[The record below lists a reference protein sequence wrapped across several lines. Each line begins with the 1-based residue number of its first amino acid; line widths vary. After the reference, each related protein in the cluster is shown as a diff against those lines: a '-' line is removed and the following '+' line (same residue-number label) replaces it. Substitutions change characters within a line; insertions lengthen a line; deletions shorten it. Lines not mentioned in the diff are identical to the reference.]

1 MKHQDEPFDRITID
15 PAVCMGKAR
24 VRGTR
29 ITVEF
34 VLKLMGNGYDA
45 KDIVHDYPELT
56 PDDVFQCASYGAWLA
71 GDRLI
76 SID

>member
-1 MKHQDEPFDRITID
+1 MKFDRITID
-15 PAVCMGKAR
+15 PGVCSGKAR

-34 VLKLMGNGYDA
+34 VLKLMSNGYDA
-45 KDIVHDYPELT
+45 KDIAHAYPELT

-71 GDRLI
+71 SDSLVA
-76 SID
+76 ID

>member
-1 MKHQDEPFDRITID
+1 MDS
-15 PAVCMGKAR
+15 AVCMGKAR
-24 VRGTR
+24 VRCTR

-34 VLKLMGNGYDA
+34 VLKLMSNGYDA

-56 PDDVFQCASYGAWLA
+56 PDDVIQCASYGAWLA
-71 GDRLI
+71 SERLI

>member
-1 MKHQDEPFDRITID
+1 MERQDKPFDRITMD

-34 VLKLMGNGYDA
+34 VLKLMSNGYDA
-45 KDIVHDYPELT
+45 LDIAHDYPELT

-71 GDRLI
+71 SDRLI